1 MANDALFIGWGEAV
15 RGREDHALEVFQ
27 ETIGY
32 WEQARSDGRIES
44 YEPWLLEPH
53 GGELGGFMLIRGD
66 RTQLDA
72 LRSDPEFQ
80 RLMARAAAVVDD
92 LGIISAFGDE
102 ALGRQLGYFQQA
114 AGALA

>member
-15 RGREDHALEVFQ
+15 RGREDHAVEVFQ
-27 ETIGY
+27 ETIGF

-53 GGELGGFMLIRGD
+53 GGELGGFILVRGD

-72 LRSDPEFQ
+72 LRGDAEFQ

-102 ALGRQLGYFQQA
+102 ALARQLGYFQQA

>member
-1 MANDALFIGWGEAV
+1 MANDALFIGWGAAV
-15 RGREDHALEVFQ
+15 RGREEHALEVFQ
-27 ETIGY
+27 ETIAF
-32 WEQARSDGRIES
+32 WEEARANGRIES

-53 GGELGGFMLIRGD
+53 GGELGGFMLARGD

-72 LRSDPEFQ
+72 LRADPGFQ

-92 LGIISAFGDE
+92 LGIVSAFGEE
-102 ALGRQLGYFQQA
+102 ALGRQLGFFQEA